1 MTTSVSDGLRHA
13 TQKARDDK
21 ENGES
26 CEGRRN
32 AWREE
37 LFHGGIAEPC
47 SESSTQPCEAR
58 PLREG
63 IPPRDFRGRWRE
75 FGAHNSGY
83 CGAACK
89 WAEEEEEEGEA
100 CGREI
105 WMALARLFH
114 RGSIIEKKLC
124 NNMVGSKGN
133 FLRSEHLYLLFTFPL

>member
-13 TQKARDDK
+13 TQKARDDDK

-26 CEGRRN
+26 CDGGRN

-58 PLREG
+58 PFREG

-89 WAEEEEEEGEA
+89 WAEEEEEEGGVRQGDMDGTCKAVPQGFHNREEA
-100 CGREI
+100 
-105 WMALARLFH
+105 M
-114 RGSIIEKKLC
+114 
-124 NNMVGSKGN
+124 
-133 FLRSEHLYLLFTFPL
+133 

>member
-1 MTTSVSDGLRHA
+1 MVESQNPAVNLLRNPVKQDLSV
-13 TQKARDDK
+13 K
-21 ENGES
+21 EFLLETL
-26 CEGRRN
+26 
-32 AWREE
+32 AVV
-37 LFHGGIAEPC
+37 GG
-47 SESSTQPCEAR
+47 S
-58 PLREG
+58 
-63 IPPRDFRGRWRE
+63 

-89 WAEEEEEEGEA
+89 WAEGEA